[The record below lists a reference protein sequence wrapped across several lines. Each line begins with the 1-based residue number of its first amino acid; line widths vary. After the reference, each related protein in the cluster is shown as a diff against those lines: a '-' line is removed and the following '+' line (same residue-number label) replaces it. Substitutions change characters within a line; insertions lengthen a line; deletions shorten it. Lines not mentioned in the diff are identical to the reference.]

1 MSQMTRVFEV
11 DPFSTLPLYGV
22 ILLITIL
29 LLWLCI
35 FSPFSKKVKFLRA
48 WAGILVICSALGIG
62 VYVTDIVNVYYPYK
76 DGNFE
81 TVSGR
86 VENYLK
92 RPDTAQP
99 KYVEFTVSGVAFSYG
114 TEDGTMGHPA
124 SDVLRG
130 DGQKVT
136 IGYVRRNSQ
145 KLCIVFI
152 DAWEES

>member
-48 WAGILVICSALGIG
+48 WAGILVICSVLGIR

-81 TVSGR
+81 TISGR

-99 KYVEFTVSGVAFSYG
+99 K
-114 TEDGTMGHPA
+114 
-124 SDVLRG
+124 
-130 DGQKVT
+130 
-136 IGYVRRNSQ
+136 
-145 KLCIVFI
+145 
-152 DAWEES
+152 